1 MPSTGLRLSAHEPIP
16 AGAGAGDVLQRY
28 PKDRPSLPPAQA
40 MVYEE
45 EYAINR
51 ASDGL
56 LYRAVRGMESWMHRR
71 IAAEQVVGNVLELG
85 AGGLN
90 HVDYETTCARYDVVE
105 PIAEIV
111 INSPSYP
118 RVDEYLGGYDEFV
131 ELALTGE
138 LTYQKILSVAVLEHL
153 THLPWIVAASALVL
167 EPHGSFHAGI
177 PNEGGA
183 LWEVSWRGTTG
194 VAYRLRNKASY
205 VPLMRHEHV
214 NGAEEIE
221 AVIGYFFDDVASAGF
236 PLSGTHTGMY
246 RHIRAIGP
254 KHGVAREFLA
264 ANEVPGPLA

>member
-111 INSPSYP
+111 VNSPSYP

-167 EPHGSFHAGI
+167 ESHGSFHAGI

-221 AVIGYFFDDVASAGF
+221 AVIGYFFDDVVSAGF